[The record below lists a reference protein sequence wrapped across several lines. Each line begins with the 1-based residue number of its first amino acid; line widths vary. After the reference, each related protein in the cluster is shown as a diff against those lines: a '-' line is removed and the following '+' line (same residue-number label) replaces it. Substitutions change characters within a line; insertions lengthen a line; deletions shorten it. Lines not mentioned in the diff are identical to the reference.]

1 MDYTTAKPKQ
11 ILEHFISLIE
21 GTKDQNVH
29 NSGQYFFVS
38 FEHNGINVSYRFK
51 REGANA
57 IERSIKALKG

>member
-1 MDYTTAKPKQ
+1 MNFQEAKPKQ
-11 ILEHFISLIE
+11 ILDHFRSLIE

-29 NSGQYFFVS
+29 QHGDYFFVS

-51 REGANA
+51 REGASA